1 MCFIALVLE
10 RIIEKKLNHRY
21 SAELIKSGLNSAV
34 IVKMVKGFYLLNK
47 RDKMFEELERAFN
60 LELDVK
66 YIKEE
71 DFENYRRKV
80 IR

>member
-1 MCFIALVLE
+1 M
-10 RIIEKKLNHRY
+10 RIIEKKLNNRY
-21 SAELIKSGLNSAV
+21 SPELIKSGLNSAV

-47 RDKMFEELERAFN
+47 RDQMFEELEKEFN
-60 LELDVK
+60 LVLDTQ

-71 DFENYRRKV
+71 DFENYHRKV